1 MIKLIVIRYRW
12 NTCKRW
18 DSGYQSGIY
27 GCDKEAHGKGD
38 TLCGMFRQTVL
49 Q

>member
-1 MIKLIVIRYRW
+1 MIKLIVTDIDG
-12 NTCKRW
+12 TLVKRW

-27 GCDKEAHGKGD
+27 GCDKEAHGKGIHFVA
-38 TLCGMFRQTVL
+38 CSGQTVL